1 MATAADTR
9 LVVAE
14 PGGEPRGAQW
24 AASSRSFA
32 GWLYGRPILRAILK
46 ALLTIFVVVTLTF
59 FLIRLMPGNPIE
71 VYINSLMS
79 EQGMSYT
86 EAADV
91 VRGKFSVDLNRPV
104 IEQYAS
110 FLVNL
115 ARGDLGNSVLSEGV
129 PVTSLI
135 MQYLPWTL
143 FAVGTGLLISF
154 TLGIGLGV
162 VTAYWRNSFVDQIL
176 SSVGAILASIPD
188 YLIGIMIVV
197 FLGVQ
202 LRLVPITQ
210 MRGSFSPGMT
220 PGPTPEFIGDIF
232 FHAALPILTYV
243 LAHLGVW
250 MLTMKNSTLATL
262 GEDYVTAARARGLTD
277 ARITT
282 AYVGR
287 NAVLPL
293 FTQFTISAGFIL
305 GGAVF
310 IETIFVYQGLGW
322 LLLKSINTRD
332 YPVMQGIILLI
343 TGAVVLGN
351 LAADLLYT
359 RLDPRIGRSGRSS
372 A

>member
-1 MATAADTR
+1 MATAVQEPTAVASGAMGGQWVASTR
-9 LVVAE
+9 L
-14 PGGEPRGAQW
+14 
-24 AASSRSFA
+24 FA
-32 GWLYGRPILRAILK
+32 GWLYGHPVLRAVVK
-46 ALLTIFVVVTLTF
+46 ALLTVFVVVTLTF

-104 IEQYAS
+104 LEQYAS
-110 FLVNL
+110 FLANL
-115 ARGDLGNSVLSEGV
+115 ARGDLGNSLLTEGV

-135 MQYLPWTL
+135 LQYLPWTL
-143 FAVGTGLLISF
+143 FAVGTGLLVSF

-162 VTAYWRNSFVDQIL
+162 LTAYWRNSALDHIL
-176 SSVGAILASIPD
+176 SSIGAIFASIPD

-210 MRGSFSPGMT
+210 MRGATSPGVT
-220 PGPTPEFIGDIF
+220 PGPTLEFLGDIF
-232 FHAALPILTYV
+232 FHAALPIATYV

-277 ARITT
+277 GRITT

-322 LLLKSINTRD
+322 LLLKSISARD
-332 YPVMQGIILLI
+332 YPVMQGIVLLI

-351 LAADLLYT
+351 LAADLLYS
-359 RLDPRIGRSGRSS
+359 RLDPRIARSGQ
-372 A
+372 AGG

>member
-1 MATAADTR
+1 MATAAETS
-9 LVVAE
+9 LVV
-14 PGGEPRGAQW
+14 GETRGA
-24 AASSRSFA
+24 RFA
-32 GWLYGRPILRAILK
+32 GSTRAFGAWLYGRPVLRALVK
-46 ALLTIFVVVTLTF
+46 AGATIFVVVSLSF

-71 VYINSLMS
+71 VYINTLVAD
-79 EQGMSYT
+79 QGMSYS

-104 IEQYAS
+104 LEQYAA
-110 FLVNL
+110 FLGNL
-115 ARGDLGNSVLSEGV
+115 TRGDLGTSLLSEGV
-129 PVTSLI
+129 PVTALI
-135 MQYLPWTL
+135 LRYLPWTL
-143 FAVGTGLLISF
+143 FAVGTGLFVSF

-162 VTAYWRNSFVDQIL
+162 LMAYRRDSWLDHLL
-176 SSVGAILASIPD
+176 SSVGAIFASIPD
-188 YLIGIMIVV
+188 YLIAIMIVV
-197 FLGVQ
+197 FFGVQ
-202 LRLVPITQ
+202 LRWVPITQ
-210 MRGSFSPGMT
+210 MRGAVSPGVT
-220 PGPTPEFIGDIF
+220 PGLSLEFLGDIF
-232 FHAALPILTYV
+232 FHAALPIGTYV
-243 LAHLGVW
+243 LAHEGVW

-277 ARITT
+277 GRITT

-293 FTQFTISAGFIL
+293 FTQLTISAGFIL

-322 LLLKSINTRD
+322 LLLKSVETRD

-351 LAADLLYT
+351 FCADLLYT
-359 RLDPRIGRSGRSS
+359 RLDPRIGHAGRSS

>member
-1 MATAADTR
+1 MATAADTQ
-9 LVVAE
+9 LVVAA
-14 PGGEPRGAQW
+14 PKSAQW
-24 AASSRSFA
+24 AASGRAFA
-32 GWLYGRPILRAILK
+32 AWLTAHPALRALLK
-46 ALLTIFVVVTLTF
+46 AVLTVFLVVTLTF
-59 FLIRLMPGNPIE
+59 FLIRLMPGSPIE
-71 VYINSLMS
+71 VYINTLMS

-91 VRGKFSVDLNRPV
+91 VRGKFSVDLNRPML
-104 IEQYAS
+104 EQYVV
-110 FLVNL
+110 FVGNL
-115 ARGDLGNSVLSEGV
+115 TRGDLGNSLLSEGV
-129 PVTSLI
+129 PVTALI
-135 MQYLPWTL
+135 LQYLPWTL
-143 FAVGTGLLISF
+143 FAVGAGLVLSF

-162 VTAYWRNSFVDQIL
+162 LTAYWRNSALDHVL
-176 SSVGAILASIPD
+176 SSIGAVCASIPD

-210 MRGSFSPGMT
+210 MRGVLSPGVS
-220 PGPTPEFIGDIF
+220 PGPTLDFLGDIL
-232 FHAALPILTYV
+232 FHAALPIATYV
-243 LAHLGVW
+243 LAHVGVW

-277 ARITT
+277 RRITT

-322 LLLKSINTRD
+322 LLLKSISSRD
-332 YPVMQGIILLI
+332 YPVMQGIVLLI
-343 TGAVVLGN
+343 TGAVVVGN
-351 LAADLLYT
+351 LVADLLYS
-359 RLDPRIGRSGRSS
+359 RLDPRIGHSGRS